1 MITGERPIEPDL
13 TALPREAQAL
23 IDSFRD
29 RYPFSFDP
37 FQEDSIRL
45 IAEGSSVIVSA
56 PTGAGKT
63 LIAEFAIY
71 RALAHQARIAYTTPL
86 KALSNQKYADFTRQ
100 WGERTVGI
108 LTGDVKVNP
117 RAPLT
122 VMTTE
127 ILRNKFYAGQSE
139 GLAYVVLDECHY
151 MGNEGRGTVWEEII
165 INCPPEVQLIALS
178 ATVSNIGEIAEWI
191 GQTHRPIRAIYHP
204 IRPVPLQYV
213 LCDKD
218 GQLWPP
224 QQASVQRIL
233 RTSHAGRGISDA
245 RIGRPWER
253 RRDRGH
259 RPFRRRALEERVVI
273 AVLQAR
279 RWLPTIYF
287 IFSRSG
293 CERALSRFLARNEPL
308 LSADRREDVEEAIR
322 KTLLDYPSIIP
333 ESDLNRLILEG
344 LRHGVGLHHA
354 GILPA
359 LKRLTEVLFERGL
372 VQVVFATETM
382 SLGIHMPAK
391 SVVIGGLRKRS
402 DLGFRSLTVGELTQM
417 AGRAGRRGIDPE
429 GTCVL
434 ALDAP
439 EMAEDAVRLVHGSPE
454 PIESRFRIGYS
465 SAALLI
471 EAHRE
476 PEAIRKTIEKSF
488 GQFQNRR
495 RIEGIKREKEGLIR
509 RMAEAEGM
517 ASPCCKLATLIDY
530 RQQRT
535 AVEEERER
543 IRSLRVATARAGR
556 RRGRGQGSGG
566 GGGRGGSSL
575 AFFCGEGAEEARAK
589 LDAMSLSLS
598 QISCHRCRERALRER
613 QLKQSRRLGQ
623 ALDAHRRTLQQLQDS
638 YWEQFLRVVAV
649 LQHFGYLEEERLSPE
664 GRLIA
669 SLRHDNELLVAR
681 VAFSGLL
688 ERLSPEELAAFL
700 SCLVEEPRSSESLVA
715 KHFLRDQA
723 HLRRRVKM
731 LEELSQELDKVQRS
745 YQVPLP
751 VFMHTTYLAAT
762 HRWVSGEDDWLA
774 LVEQSFGGHEGD
786 LIRAFRR
793 LIDLCRQLEES
804 PELPAELQQRLSLA
818 IKMLDRG
825 IVLESALI

>member
-1 MITGERPIEPDL
+1 MTGERPIEPVS
-13 TALPREAQAL
+13 TALPEEAQAL
-23 IDSFRD
+23 VESFRD
-29 RYPFSFDP
+29 RYPFPLDP
-37 FQEDSIRL
+37 FQEEAIRL
-45 IAEGSSVIVSA
+45 IAEGNSVIVSA

-71 RALAHQARIAYTTPL
+71 RALAHQERIAYTTPL

-100 WGERTVGI
+100 WGGGMVGI

-117 RAPLT
+117 GAPLI

-127 ILRNKFYAGQSE
+127 ILRNKFYSGESE

-165 INCPPEVQLIALS
+165 INCPPEVQLVALS

-191 GQTHRPIRAIYHP
+191 GQTHRPIRAIHHP
-204 IRPVPLQYV
+204 IRPVPLQYL

-218 GQLWPP
+218 GHLWPP
-224 QQASVQRIL
+224 EPASAHRIL
-233 RTSHAGRGISDA
+233 RSASAGRSSPDD
-245 RIGRPWER
+245 RIAHRWDR
-253 RRDRGH
+253 RRERGH
-259 RPFRRRALEERVVI
+259 RPFRRRPLEVGVAI

-279 RWLPTIYF
+279 RWLPAIYF

-293 CERALSRFLARNEPL
+293 CERSLSRFLERSEPL
-308 LSADRREDVEEAIR
+308 LDSARSEEVEEAIG
-322 KTLLDYPSIIP
+322 KTLFEYPSVVP
-333 ESDLNRLILEG
+333 ESDLNRLILNG
-344 LRHGVGLHHA
+344 LRRGVGLHHA

-402 DLGFRSLTVGELTQM
+402 DLGFRGLTVGELTQM

-429 GTCVL
+429 GTCLL
-434 ALDAP
+434 ALDSA
-439 EMAEDAVRLVHGSPE
+439 EAAEDAIRLVRGEPE

-471 EAHRE
+471 ESHRE

-495 RIEGIKREKEGLIR
+495 KIEAIRVEQERLIR

-517 ASPCCKLATLIDY
+517 ASPCCELSSLINY
-530 RQQRT
+530 REARG
-535 AVEEERER
+535 AVEQARER
-543 IRSLRVATARAGR
+543 LRNLRVATARAGR
-556 RRGRGQGSGG
+556 GRGRGRGG
-566 GGGRGGSSL
+566 GERGSSSL
-575 AFFCGEGAEEARAK
+575 AFFWGESAEEARSK
-589 LDAMSLSLS
+589 IDAMTLSLS
-598 QISCHRCRERALRER
+598 QSPCHRCPDRAMRER
-613 QLKQSRRLGQ
+613 QIKQSRRLGHT
-623 ALDAHRRTLQQLQDS
+623 LEGHRRTLQQLQDS
-638 YWEQFLRVVAV
+638 YWEQFLRVVSV
-649 LQHFGYLEEERLSPE
+649 LQHFGYLENGQLSAE

-688 ERLSPEELAAFL
+688 NGLPPEELAALL
-700 SCLVEEPRSSESLVA
+700 SCLVEEPRTTDSLVA
-715 KHFLRDQA
+715 RQFLRDQS
-723 HLRRRVKM
+723 HLRRRIKT
-731 LEELSQELDKVQRS
+731 LEELSQDVDKVQRS
-745 YQVPLP
+745 YQVALP
-751 VFMHTTYLAAT
+751 VSMHTVYLAAT
-762 HRWVSGEDDWLA
+762 HRWVAGEDDWLA
-774 LVEQSFGGHEGD
+774 LVEQSFGAHEGD

-804 PELPAELQQRLSLA
+804 PVLPPELQRTLSRTVGL
-818 IKMLDRG
+818 LDRG

>member
-1 MITGERPIEPDL
+1 MAKGEDLIEPVSS
-13 TALPREAQAL
+13 ALPRDAQAL

-29 RYPFSFDP
+29 RYLFSFDP
-37 FQEDSIRL
+37 FQEEAIRL

-71 RALAHQARIAYTTPL
+71 RALAHQDRIAYTTPL

-100 WGERTVGI
+100 WGEGMVGI

-117 RAPLT
+117 RAPLV

-127 ILRNKFYAGQSE
+127 ILRNKFYAGESE

-165 INCPPEVQLIALS
+165 INCPPEVQLVALS

-191 GQTHRPIRAIYHP
+191 GQTHRPIRAIHHP
-204 IRPVPLQYV
+204 TRPVPLQYL

-218 GQLWPP
+218 GQLWPAE
-224 QQASVQRIL
+224 QASAKRIL
-233 RTSHAGRGISDA
+233 RMWSSGHRASEETSA
-245 RIGRPWER
+245 RPWER
-253 RRDRGH
+253 GRDRRH
-259 RPFRRRALEERVVI
+259 HPFRRSPLDVRVAI
-273 AVLQAR
+273 GVLQSH
-279 RWLPTIYF
+279 RWLPAIYF

-293 CERALSRFLARNEPL
+293 CERALSRYFERNEPL
-308 LSADRREDVEEAIR
+308 LDPDRGEEVEEAIQR
-322 KTLLDYPSIIP
+322 TLLDYPSIVP
-333 ESDLNRLILEG
+333 ESDLNQLILGG
-344 LRHGVGLHHA
+344 LRRGLGLHHA
-354 GILPA
+354 GVLPA

-402 DLGFRSLTVGELTQM
+402 DLGFRGLTVGELTQM

-429 GTCVL
+429 GTCLL
-434 ALDAP
+434 ALDSVEA
-439 EMAEDAVRLVHGSPE
+439 AEDAVRLAQGEPE

-476 PEAIRKTIEKSF
+476 PDAIRKTIEKSF

-495 RIEGIKREKEGLIR
+495 KIEAIRKEQEGLIR

-517 ASPCCKLATLIDY
+517 ASPCCELATLIDY
-530 RQQRT
+530 RERRA
-535 AVEEERER
+535 AVEQERER
-543 IRSLRVATARAGR
+543 LRNLRVATVRAGR
-556 RRGRGQGSGG
+556 GRGRGRGA
-566 GGGRGGSSL
+566 GGRGTSSL
-575 AFFCGEGAEEARAK
+575 AFFWGEAAEERRAK
-589 LDAMSLSLS
+589 LDALALALS
-598 QISCHRCRERALRER
+598 QMPCHRCPKRGLRER
-613 QLKQSRRLGQ
+613 QVKQSRRLGQ
-623 ALDAHRRTLQQLQDS
+623 ALEGHRKTLQQLQDS
-638 YWEQFLRVVAV
+638 YWEQFLQVVAV
-649 LQHFGYLEEERLSPE
+649 LQHFGYLEEGQLSPE

-669 SLRHDNELLVAR
+669 SLRHDNELVVAR

-688 ERLSPEELAAFL
+688 EGLSPQELAALL
-700 SCLVEEPRSSESLVA
+700 SCLVEEPRATEGLIARV
-715 KHFLRDQA
+715 FLREQT

-731 LEELSQELDKVQRS
+731 LEELSQEVDRVQRS
-745 YQVPLP
+745 YQVSLP
-751 VFMHTTYLAAT
+751 VSMHTTYLAAT
-762 HRWVSGEDDWLA
+762 HRWASGEDDWLA

-804 PELPAELQQRLSLA
+804 PVLPVELQQTLSMTV
-818 IKMLDRG
+818 KMLDRG

>member
-1 MITGERPIEPDL
+1 MEKGESSIEPVSSD
-13 TALPREAQAL
+13 LPRDAQAL

-29 RYPFSFDP
+29 RYLFSLDP
-37 FQEDSIRL
+37 FQEEAIRL

-71 RALAHQARIAYTTPL
+71 RALAHQDRIAYTTPL

-100 WGERTVGI
+100 WGEGMVGI
-108 LTGDVKVNP
+108 LTGDVKVNA
-117 RAPLT
+117 RAPLV

-127 ILRNKFYAGQSE
+127 ILRNKFYAGESE

-151 MGNEGRGTVWEEII
+151 MGNEGRGTVWEEIN
-165 INCPPEVQLIALS
+165 INCPPEVQLVALS

-191 GQTHRPIRAIYHP
+191 GQTHRPIRAIHHP
-204 IRPVPLQYV
+204 IRPVPLQYL

-218 GQLWPP
+218 GQLWPAE
-224 QQASVQRIL
+224 QASAKRIL
-233 RTSHAGRGISDA
+233 RMWSSDRRA
-245 RIGRPWER
+245 SEDRIARPWER
-253 RRDRGH
+253 GRDRRH
-259 RPFRRRALEERVVI
+259 RPFRRSPLDVKVAI
-273 AVLQAR
+273 GVLQSR
-279 RWLPTIYF
+279 RWLPAIYF
-287 IFSRSG
+287 IFSRNG
-293 CERALSRFLARNEPL
+293 CERALSRYVERNESL
-308 LSADRREDVEEAIR
+308 LDPERREDVEEAIR
-322 KTLLDYPSIIP
+322 RMSMDYPSIVSD
-333 ESDLNRLILEG
+333 SDLNRLILGG
-344 LRHGVGLHHA
+344 LRRGVGLHHA
-354 GILPA
+354 GVLPA

-402 DLGFRSLTVGELTQM
+402 DLGFRGLTVGELTQM

-429 GTCVL
+429 GTCLL
-434 ALDAP
+434 ALDSVEA
-439 EMAEDAVRLVHGSPE
+439 AEDAVRLVQGAPE

-476 PEAIRKTIEKSF
+476 PDAIRKTIEKSF

-495 RIEGIKREKEGLIR
+495 KIEAIRMDQEGLIR

-517 ASPCCKLATLIDY
+517 ASPCCDWATLIDY
-530 RQQRT
+530 RERRA
-535 AVEEERER
+535 AVEQERER
-543 IRSLRVATARAGR
+543 LRNLRVATARAGR
-556 RRGRGQGSGG
+556 GRRRSRGG
-566 GGGRGGSSL
+566 GVRGKSSL
-575 AFFCGEGAEEARAK
+575 EFFWGEGAEEGRTK
-589 LDAMSLSLS
+589 LDAVTLSLS
-598 QISCHRCRERALRER
+598 QMPCHRCPERGFRER

-623 ALDAHRRTLQQLQDS
+623 ALEGHRRTLHQLQDS

-649 LQHFGYLEEERLSPE
+649 LQHFGYLEEGRLSPE

-688 ERLSPEELAAFL
+688 QGLSPEELAALLSGFL
-700 SCLVEEPRSSESLVA
+700 EEPRATESLFA
-715 KHFLRDQA
+715 KLFFRDQA
-723 HLRRRVKM
+723 HLRRRVKS
-731 LEELSQELDKVQRS
+731 LEELSQEVDKVQRS

-762 HRWVSGEDDWLA
+762 HRWVAGEDDWLA

-804 PELPAELQQRLSLA
+804 PLLPAELQQTLSKA
-818 IKMLDRG
+818 IEMLDRG